1 MTIKK
6 NGGIFGRNPTFN
18 DVDVDGTLSVGG
30 TALPT
35 PSNIAKLDTAQEFTQ
50 EQEIKVSDITAYDAT
65 AADAQ
70 VTVGPTLFL
79 NNPTNNNTTVGG
91 QVVFGLRSTPY
102 YARLGATGGS
112 IPKIFV
118 GIGTSEI
125 ARFASDAITFN
136 AIQTNT
142 AHPAFR
148 ANITSTVNNVTGDN
162 TTYNTNAAIW
172 TEIYDQ
178 NSDFSDGTFTAPVT
192 GKYHFDIVLSLTG
205 VSSANHLNSTI
216 TLTASN
222 RSTTFYKSPGAD
234 YNNSLGGVTYSLSI
248 DVDMDAADTAYWRV
262 NVAGGS
268 KTIDIFSTTVTSG
281 HLIC

>member
-1 MTIKK
+1 MTIKQH
-6 NGGIFGRNPTFN
+6 GGIFGRNPTFN

-79 NNPTNNNTTVGG
+79 NNPTNSNTTVAG

-125 ARFASDAITFN
+125 ARFTSDGITFN
-136 AIQTNT
+136 GDTAAANALDDYEEGTWTPTYSTTGTDFTSVTYDSGTTEGTYTKIGNMVNVRVSIRTDAVTIGSASGTVKINGLPFTASSNKNAVGCYSSLFSGDNPRIARAVSDSIFLYYRTSGNT
-142 AHPAFR
+142 ADTPLVPADLGTGTD
-148 ANITSTVNNVTGDN
+148 NNDVIVSLCYQTS
-162 TTYNTNAAIW
+162 
-172 TEIYDQ
+172 
-178 NSDFSDGTFTAPVT
+178 
-192 GKYHFDIVLSLTG
+192 
-205 VSSANHLNSTI
+205 
-216 TLTASN
+216 
-222 RSTTFYKSPGAD
+222 
-234 YNNSLGGVTYSLSI
+234 
-248 DVDMDAADTAYWRV
+248 
-262 NVAGGS
+262 
-268 KTIDIFSTTVTSG
+268 
-281 HLIC
+281 